1 MLEVRLSHRFAGFA
15 LDVAFAAPAG
25 LTALFGHSGAGKS
38 TVIKA
43 VTGLLRPDAGRI
55 VLNGEVLS
63 EGARMV
69 PAHRRRLGVVF
80 QEARLFPH
88 LSVRQNLLY
97 GRWFARERRV
107 GLEEV
112 VALLGLEALLARR
125 PEGLSGGEKQRVAIG
140 RALLSQPRMLIMDE
154 PLASLDHA
162 RKAEILPYLERLRD
176 DAGLPILYVSHALP
190 EVARL
195 ATTIV
200 VLEAGRVRRAGAAA
214 DILGDPALAPALG
227 LREAGSVIGARMMA
241 QEADG
246 LSRLETAAGPIWLPR
261 IAALPGARLQLR
273 IPAHEVILA
282 KARPEGLSALN
293 ILPVVV
299 AAVRLGE
306 GPGAIV
312 QVRLGDEAL
321 LVRLTRRSAEALGLH
336 EGMACFAVLK
346 SVALARGDIGG

>member
-1 MLEVRLSHRFAGFA
+1 MLEVSLRHRYPGFD
-15 LDVAFAAPAG
+15 LDVGFTAPGG
-25 LTALFGHSGAGKS
+25 LTALFGHSGAGKT

-43 VTGLLRPDAGRI
+43 VAGLMRADHARV
-55 VLNGEVLS
+55 VLGGEVVS
-63 EGARMV
+63 GQ
-69 PAHRRRLGVVF
+69 PAHKRRLGVVF

-97 GRWFARERRV
+97 GRWFAPKGGV
-107 GLEEV
+107 GLDEV

-154 PLASLDHA
+154 PLVSLDHA

-176 DAGLPILYVSHALP
+176 VAGLPILYVSHALP

-200 VLEAGRVRRAGAAA
+200 VLAGGRVSRAGPAAEILA
-214 DILGDPALAPALG
+214 DPELAPALG
-227 LREAGSVIGARMMA
+227 LREAGSVIRARMVA

-246 LSRLETAAGPIWLPR
+246 LSRLETAAGPVWLPR
-261 IAALPGARLQLR
+261 VEAEAGAILHLR

-282 KARPEGLSALN
+282 RTRPEGISALN

-299 AAVRLGE
+299 AAVRFGD

-312 QVRLGDEAL
+312 QVRLGEEAL
-321 LVRLTRRSAEALGLH
+321 LVRITRRSAEAMGLH
-336 EGMACFAVLK
+336 AGMACFAVLK
-346 SVALARGDIGG
+346 SVALARGDIGA